1 MLLQRVAK
9 GADALDPRQ
18 ALRLAT
24 RGGAEMLGRRDC
36 GVLKAGQRADIAIWD
51 LEGLSTA
58 GAWDPVAALILCA
71 PVSARD
77 VFVDGRVIVRAWQ
90 LALADAG
97 DIRARADR
105 SLRRLMA

>member
-1 MLLQRVAK
+1 MLLQRVAM

-18 ALRLAT
+18 VLRLAT
-24 RGGAEMLGRRDC
+24 RGGADMLGRRDC
-36 GVLKAGQRADIAIWD
+36 GVLEAGRRADFVIWD
-51 LEGLSTA
+51 IDGLSAA

-77 VFVDGRVIVRAWQ
+77 VFVDGQAIVRGRQ
-90 LALADAG
+90 LALTDAG